1 MDIHINSLSFTYPA
15 GVRAL
20 EGIDLQIGSG
30 ESVAIVGQ
38 NGAGKTTLV
47 KHMNGLL
54 KPSSGTVIVGGWDTR
69 EFSVAQLSARVG
81 YVFQNPD
88 DQLFEKSA
96 WGEVVFGPRNLG
108 WTKEK
113 TAESALNALKMV
125 GLEGAKDSHPYDL
138 IPSQRKLLALASVLA
153 IDTPALIL
161 DEPTTG
167 QDYLGTRL
175 IGDLVDDL
183 HRQGKTLIVV
193 THDIDFC
200 AEHFERAVIMADG
213 KILLDGPARSVLAQ
227 EDILAQTYVEP
238 PQLMR
243 LAKRL
248 GFEFMPLTV
257 QEFVDHIAEKR
268 ENWI

>member
-1 MDIHINSLSFTYPA
+1 MDIHITGLSFTYPV

-20 EGIDLQIGSG
+20 EGIDLQIRSG

-47 KHMNGLL
+47 KHLNGLL
-54 KPSSGTVIVGGWDTR
+54 KPTTGTVTIGGWDTR
-69 EFSVAQLSARVG
+69 QYSVAQLSARVG

-88 DQLFEKSA
+88 DQLFQKSA
-96 WGEVVFGPRNLG
+96 WEEVIFGPHNLG
-108 WTKEK
+108 WPKEK

-125 GLEGAKDSHPYDL
+125 GLEEAKDSHPYDL
-138 IPSQRKLLALASVLA
+138 IPSQRKLLALASILA
-153 IDTPALIL
+153 MDTPALIL

-167 QDYLGTRL
+167 QDHLGTRL
-175 IGDLVDDL
+175 IGGLVDDL
-183 HRQGKTLIVV
+183 RNQRKTLIVV

-200 AEHFERAVIMADG
+200 VEHFERAVIMANG

-248 GFEFMPLTV
+248 GLEFMPLNV
-257 QEFVDHIAEKR
+257 EEFVDYIVGKR
-268 ENWI
+268 A

>member
-1 MDIHINSLSFTYPA
+1 MDIHITGLSFTYPA

-20 EGIDLQIGSG
+20 EGIDLGIRSG

-47 KHMNGLL
+47 KHLNGLL
-54 KPSSGTVIVGGWDTR
+54 KPTTGTVTIGGWDTR
-69 EFSVAQLSARVG
+69 QYSVAQLSARVG

-88 DQLFEKSA
+88 DQLFQKSA
-96 WGEVVFGPRNLG
+96 WEEVIFGPHNLG
-108 WTKEK
+108 WSKEK
-113 TAESALNALKMV
+113 TAERALNALKMV
-125 GLEGAKDSHPYDL
+125 GLEEAKDSHPYDL

-153 IDTPALIL
+153 MDTPVLIL

-167 QDYLGTRL
+167 QDDLGTRL
-175 IGDLVDDL
+175 IGNIVNDL
-183 HRQGKTLIVV
+183 HRGGKTLIVV

-200 AEHFERAVIMADG
+200 TEHFERAVIMAQG
-213 KILLDGPARSVLAQ
+213 RVLLDGPARSVLAQ

-248 GFEFMPLTV
+248 GLEFMPLNV
-257 QEFVDHIAEKR
+257 EEFVNYIAELPKK
-268 ENWI
+268 